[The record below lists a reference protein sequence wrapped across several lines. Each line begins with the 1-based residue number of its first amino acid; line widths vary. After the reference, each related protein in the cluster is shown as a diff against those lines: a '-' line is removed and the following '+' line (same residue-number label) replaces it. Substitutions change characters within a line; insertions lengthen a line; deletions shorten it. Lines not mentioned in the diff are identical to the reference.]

1 MVGWCKVIIM
11 SNITE
16 VKFGY
21 VTLSYIITSGEGR
34 GGVFKILHDY
44 GGEGGGLKCPENGLR
59 NKFIAP

>member
-1 MVGWCKVIIM
+1 MVGWFKVIIM

-44 GGEGGGLKCPENGLR
+44 GGEGGVSNALKMDYVISL
-59 NKFIAP
+59 

>member
-1 MVGWCKVIIM
+1 MVGWFKVIIM

-34 GGVFKILHDY
+34 GGGVQNIT
-44 GGEGGGLKCPENGLR
+44 
-59 NKFIAP
+59 